1 VSARVRER
9 RASGRGV
16 CGGAAVAMGSGR
28 RGEASAEVGEL
39 GLLRVSL
46 QSLASRFLLSRL
58 PYPPPFSSPLS
69 SPTPLLFPRP
79 SLASRAPPLLSFPL
93 FSFSF
98 SCLSLPLRSLA
109 LLFHSPLSLLS
120 APFSPSSRP
129 SHSALSPYPSL
140 SSLLLLT
147 SLSEVARGA
156 CAERRARRRGAGA
169 GRAVEGE
176 RASERKRRRISG
188 E

>member
-1 VSARVRER
+1 MSARVRER

-16 CGGAAVAMGSGR
+16 RGGAAVAMGSGR

-109 LLFHSPLSLLS
+109 LLFHSPLSLFFPL
-120 APFSPSSRP
+120 PSPPLHGHHTPHSLLIPP
-129 SHSALSPYPSL
+129 SHLFSSSPLSQRWP
-140 SSLLLLT
+140 
-147 SLSEVARGA
+147 EVRAQRG
-156 CAERRARRRGAGA
+156 ERG
-169 GRAVEGE
+169 VEGRVRSGRWKE
-176 RASERKRRRISG
+176 RGRVSG
-188 E
+188 RGGE